1 MALRYFGH
9 GDTQTSDSS
18 NSSNSGSTGSFGSG
32 ISSASS
38 DRNSHDY
45 PLGEAG
51 TDNTGVSESEL
62 NENGLIDISGGR
74 ALSGSSDG
82 GDLTVTEI
90 LLLEE
95 WEIQFIYYIFVEV
108 INYSS
113 WRWLEVYRYILL
125 RFWMLVVNILLTVTR
140 ILGFGPWLTCVEGC
154 LRVCCSY
161 CGLVLFVHASVI
173 LFER

>member
-1 MALRYFGH
+1 
-9 GDTQTSDSS
+9 
-18 NSSNSGSTGSFGSG
+18 
-32 ISSASS
+32 
-38 DRNSHDY
+38 
-45 PLGEAG
+45 
-51 TDNTGVSESEL
+51 L

-113 WRWLEVYRYILL
+113 WRWLEVYRYILS
-125 RFWMLVVNILLTVTR
+125 RFWMLVVSI
-140 ILGFGPWLTCVEGC
+140 
-154 LRVCCSY
+154 
-161 CGLVLFVHASVI
+161 GLI
-173 LFER
+173 M